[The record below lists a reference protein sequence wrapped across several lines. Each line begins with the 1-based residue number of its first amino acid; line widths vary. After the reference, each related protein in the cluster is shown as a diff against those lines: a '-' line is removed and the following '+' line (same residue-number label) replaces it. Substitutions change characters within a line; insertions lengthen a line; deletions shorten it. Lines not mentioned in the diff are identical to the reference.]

1 MTSNAFLTRA
11 NVAISKAVRQLEER
25 GVAPAYVQR
34 SLNEPRKMAAGG
46 RDASAPE
53 KKVTA
58 GVAELP
64 ESVAS

>member
-53 KKVTA
+53 K
-58 GVAELP
+58 E
-64 ESVAS
+64 